1 MNRNGHVAPWWH
13 RRDEEL
19 RVKTDEKNL
28 KNKYQDEQHYGS
40 HTHTHTG
47 EAQATRAPPGG

>member
-1 MNRNGHVAPWWH
+1 MDVNRNGHVAPWWH
-13 RRDEEL
+13 RRDKEL

-40 HTHTHTG
+40 HTHTH
-47 EAQATRAPPGG
+47 R